1 MTDKIIT
8 IRNFALGPDPASE
21 AELARIKLEA
31 NGIRCFLYGKNFVST
46 YWLLS
51 NAERGIKMQVRES
64 DAARA
69 MEILRT
75 DSSIEPDKNAED
87 TDQKAVNPPCPKCGS
102 NAVEY
107 EGFSKKLFY
116 LAILFFRFPLP
127 FLTKKYKCTNCGNTW
142 K

>member
-1 MTDKIIT
+1 MADKLIT

-21 AELARIKLEA
+21 AELARIKLQA
-31 NGIRCFLYGKNFVST
+31 NGIRCFLSGKNFVST
-46 YWLLS
+46 YWLIS
-51 NAERGIKMQVRES
+51 TAEQGIKLQVRES
-64 DAARA
+64 DAAKAR
-69 MEILRT
+69 EILGT
-75 DSSIEPDKNAED
+75 DSSIEPDEAEN
-87 TDQKAVNPPCPKCGS
+87 TKQQAVIPPCPECGS

-116 LAILFFRFPLP
+116 LGILFFRFPLP